1 VGDVMNAAE
10 AVNALSDRF
19 WNGFLD
25 LSPITATLLGYEQG
39 MDRLDDPGPAG
50 RDKARALMTSTLA
63 EADNI
68 EAQAAETEGLP
79 LEERITLDILR
90 VICDTEL
97 EQQAQRIDRL
107 KVVDQ
112 MDGPQTFMPL
122 LAAFQPTETP
132 AQFDAFLARLAQY
145 PAFMA
150 ANAEIV
156 REGLAGGL
164 TAARIVTERVISQ
177 LERLL
182 AIPDEQ
188 SPIVAVLKLPKPS
201 DRDRLVEAV
210 GKYVRPADRVVPG
223 GAAGQVPRGLARRAG
238 SLLRAER
245 RSAVQDPDPSLDI
258 AGRMDAA
265 ESCTRSGWMS
275 WPPSRR
281 SAGSSPAIWDFGDDT
296 EGCPPPR
303 SRATRPQFP
312 SQSRSSW
319 TAPAARSSAR
329 WPPHR
334 STSELCRGPAAKSA
348 RCEPY
353 KEADAPAAYYYPPS
367 ADGSRPGVYYV
378 NTYDLPSRSYVG
390 LASTSFHEAVPG
402 HHFQIALQS
411 EHPSLNAFR
420 RLGSRMA
427 GMAYVEGWGLYSERL
442 ADEMGLY
449 LNQAE
454 RFGMLDGQS
463 WRAARLVV
471 DTGIHAFHWTRE
483 KSIAQLLEAGLSRNR
498 RGHRDGPLH
507 LPAGPGPHLQGG
519 PAPDRAAA
527 PRGNFGA
534 RPAFDIRAFHDAVLG
549 HGTLPLA
556 TLAKELPGWLGSL
569 RSRAGSRKAVG
580 SGLALPPRACSLA
593 AAPPAPRAR
602 FPGPG
607 R

>member
-1 VGDVMNAAE
+1 
-10 AVNALSDRF
+10 L
-19 WNGFLD
+19 
-25 LSPITATLLGYEQG
+25 
-39 MDRLDDPGPAG
+39 DRLDDPGPAG
-50 RDKARALMTSTLA
+50 RDKARALMTSTIA
-63 EADNI
+63 DADNI

-79 LEERITLDILR
+79 PEERITLDILR
-90 VICDTEL
+90 VICNIEL
-97 EQQAQRIDRL
+97 EQQAQRFDRL

-132 AQFDAFLARLAQY
+132 AQFEAFLDRLAQY

-182 AIPDEQ
+182 AIPDDQ
-188 SPIVAVLKLPKPS
+188 SPIVSVLKLPKPS

-210 GKYVRPADRVVPG
+210 GKYVRPADRAFLEALLGKYREASRDEPG
-223 GAAGQVPRGLARRAG
+223 LCSAPNGDAIYKTQIRAWTSLDMDARELHQIGLDELA
-238 SLLRAER
+238 SIEAER
-245 RSAVQDPDPSLDI
+245 RVI
-258 AGRMDAA
+258 ARDLG
-265 ESCTRSGWMS
+265 
-275 WPPSRR
+275 
-281 SAGSSPAIWDFGDDT
+281 FGDDT
-296 EGCPPPR
+296 KAAR
-303 SRATRPQFP
+303 RALR
-312 SQSRSSW
+312 
-319 TAPAARSSAR
+319 ADPAAIPESIDELMDRAR
-329 WPPHR
+329 GQIER
-334 STSELCRGPAAKSA
+334 ALAAA
-348 RCEPY
+348 PDYFGRLPRAGCEVRPVEPY

-390 LASTSFHEAVPG
+390 LASMSFHEAVPG

-449 LNQAE
+449 LNQSE

-463 WRAARLVV
+463 HRAARLVV

-483 KSIAQLLEAGLSRNR
+483 QSIAQLLDAGQSQTEAVIETDRYIC
-498 RGHRDGPLH
+498 
-507 LPAGPGPHLQGG
+507 LPAQALTYKVGQREIERLRRE
-519 PAPDRAAA
+519 ATSAL
-527 PRGNFGA
+527 GA
-534 RPAFDIRAFHDAVLG
+534 AFDIRAFHDAVLG

-556 TLAKELPGWLGSL
+556 TLAKELPGWLE
-569 RSRAGSRKAVG
+569 AKD
-580 SGLALPPRACSLA
+580 
-593 AAPPAPRAR
+593 
-602 FPGPG
+602 
-607 R
+607 

>member
-210 GKYVRPADRVVPG
+210 GKYVRPADRVFLEALLGKYREASRDEPG
-223 GAAGQVPRGLARRAG
+223 LCSAPNGDQLYKTQIRAWTSLDMDARELHQIGLDELA
-238 SLLRAER
+238 SIEAER
-245 RSAVQDPDPSLDI
+245 RVI
-258 AGRMDAA
+258 ARDLG
-265 ESCTRSGWMS
+265 
-275 WPPSRR
+275 
-281 SAGSSPAIWDFGDDT
+281 FGDDT
-296 EGCPPPR
+296 KAA
-303 SRATRPQFP
+303 RAALK
-312 SQSRSSW
+312 SD
-319 TAPAARSSAR
+319 PAAVPESIEELLDRAR
-329 WPPHR
+329 GQIER
-334 STSELCRGPAAKSA
+334 ALAASPEYFGTLPRA
-348 RCEPY
+348 GCEVRPVQPY

-367 ADGSRPGVYYV
+367 ADGSRQGVYYV
-378 NTYDLPSRSYVG
+378 NTYDLPSRSYID

-402 HHFQIALQS
+402 HHFQIALQT

-483 KSIAQLLEAGLSRNR
+483 KAIAQMLESGLSETDAAIETDRYIC
-498 RGHRDGPLH
+498 
-507 LPAGPGPHLQGG
+507 LPAQALTYKVGQRQIERLRRE
-519 PAPDRAAA
+519 ATSAL
-527 PRGNFGA
+527 GA
-534 RPAFDIRAFHDAVLG
+534 AFDIRAFHDAVLG

-556 TLAKELPGWLGSL
+556 TLAKELPGWLG
-569 RSRAGSRKAVG
+569 AKE
-580 SGLALPPRACSLA
+580 
-593 AAPPAPRAR
+593 
-602 FPGPG
+602 
-607 R
+607 